1 MVPVLFGSDQMSL
14 KELSARTKVLA
25 ARARDGV
32 AQPDELAGSTFT
44 VSNVGSF
51 GIEAFTPVLNIPE
64 VAILGVGTIV
74 LKPVSTKNGVE
85 FIDHIG
91 LSLTMDHQAVDGA
104 DAARFLRALID
115 RIASLDRLLIRMGS
129 NGTV

>member
-1 MVPVLFGSDQMSL
+1 
-14 KELSARTKVLA
+14 
-25 ARARDGV
+25 
-32 AQPDELAGSTFT
+32 
-44 VSNVGSF
+44 
-51 GIEAFTPVLNIPE
+51 LNIPE

-104 DAARFLRALID
+104 DAARFMRALID
-115 RIASLDRLLIRMGS
+115 RIATLDRLLIRMGS